1 MTQPPA
7 RTAPGPALTLDEA
20 VALAEKHGLRP
31 LGERPSLGGYL
42 RELWARRSFLWTL
55 SRAQSDATHTANRLG
70 SLWSLLNPMLLV
82 ASYFFVFGVLLRQ
95 NNSIANYIGFLSIGI
110 VMYQFTSNVVQAG
123 SRSISGGTGLVRAL
137 HFPRALL
144 PLSVAVTEVLRLLPA
159 LGVLMIL
166 MLATQE
172 WPTVEW
178 LLLPATVGLQLLTLI
193 GLALIGARLVNIS
206 PDMNNLIPVVLRIMR
221 YVSGV
226 FFVIHDK
233 LQGVLGDVMTYQPL
247 AVTLNI
253 TRDCLM
259 QTYDATP
266 AEWATAVAWA
276 VVLPVVGM
284 IFFWVDEAKYGRG

>member
-1 MTQPPA
+1 
-7 RTAPGPALTLDEA
+7 
-20 VALAEKHGLRP
+20 
-31 LGERPSLGGYL
+31 
-42 RELWARRSFLWTL
+42 
-55 SRAQSDATHTANRLG
+55 
-70 SLWSLLNPMLLV
+70 MLLI